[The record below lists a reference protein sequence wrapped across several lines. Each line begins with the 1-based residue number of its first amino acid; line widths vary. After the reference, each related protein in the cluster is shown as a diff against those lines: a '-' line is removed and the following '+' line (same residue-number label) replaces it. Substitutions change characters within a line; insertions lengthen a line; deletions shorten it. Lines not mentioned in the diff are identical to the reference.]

1 MSLDRLKPA
10 LESGI
15 PSCNWIVRFDAAGR
29 AEAGSAIDLDR
40 LGVRTSG
47 YVWLHLDRADVRILE
62 VLKGIPTLTS
72 EARDALGGTV
82 DHQFVEHVDE
92 IVCGA
97 VVDHQHGIDGPSDD
111 TDFLRFA
118 CGPGYLITAR
128 RLPLYSARATRYA
141 LAAGAIASTP
151 ISLFE
156 MMVTHLCDCSAR
168 MTREIAATLDKIED
182 NVVLEGRGRDQRA
195 GLGYARRRAV
205 RLARQVNGL
214 QSTLRR
220 LEEATESPDHQ
231 ELEEVATS
239 LGQRADSLAR
249 DVANLQD
256 RARML
261 QDEINAI
268 LTLETNDRL
277 YMLTVITALILPA
290 TFVTGYFGMNTK
302 QLPFAESDNGSLYA
316 TILCVAAAGVALL
329 VLRRLGLTEQ
339 TADRRVRDERKAGK
353 PVR

>member
-1 MSLDRLKPA
+1 MSFDRLKSA

-29 AEAGSAIDLDR
+29 AEAGSAIDMDR
-40 LGVRTSG
+40 IGERAPG
-47 YVWLHLDRADVRILE
+47 YVWLHLDRADVRIFAL
-62 VLKGIPTLTS
+62 LKGVSALTS
-72 EARDALGGTV
+72 EARDALGGMV

-97 VVDHQHGIDGPSDD
+97 VVDHQHGIDGPSDE

-118 CGPGYLITAR
+118 CGPGFLITAR
-128 RLPLYSARATRYA
+128 RLPLYSAQATRYA
-141 LAAGAIASTP
+141 LAGGAIASTP
-151 ISLFE
+151 IALLE

-182 NVVLEGRGRDQRA
+182 NVVIEGRGRDQRA

-214 QSTLRR
+214 QSTLSR

-231 ELEEVATS
+231 ELEEVAAS

-302 QLPFAESDNGSLYA
+302 QLPFSESDNGSLYA
-316 TILCVAAAGVALL
+316 TILCVAAAVAALL
-329 VLRRLGLTEQ
+329 VLRLLGLTERSE
-339 TADRRVRDERKAGK
+339 RRARDEQKAAK
-353 PVR
+353 AVR